1 MERFDLCMEVLPVR
15 FIDLKKEAKE
25 ETSKEIRKRVETAR
39 KRQAERYEGLE
50 ISCNSEL
57 SGGEVKRFCIMTA
70 GAKKRMEEAY
80 ERFRLSA
87 RSYHRV
93 LKTARTI
100 GDLAG
105 VEEIEEEH
113 VAEALMYRE
122 PDRKYWGE

>member
-1 MERFDLCMEVLPVR
+1 MPVC
-15 FIDLKKEAKE
+15 FADLKKETKE
-25 ETSKEIRKRVETAR
+25 ETSKDIRARVEAAR
-39 KRQAERYEGLE
+39 QLQQERYEGME

-57 SGGEVKRFCIMTA
+57 SGGEVKRFCVMTV
-70 GAKKRMEEAY
+70 GAKKRIEEAY

-93 LKTARTI
+93 VKTARTI

-105 VEEIEEEH
+105 TEKIEEEH
-113 VAEALMYRE
+113 VAEALLYRE